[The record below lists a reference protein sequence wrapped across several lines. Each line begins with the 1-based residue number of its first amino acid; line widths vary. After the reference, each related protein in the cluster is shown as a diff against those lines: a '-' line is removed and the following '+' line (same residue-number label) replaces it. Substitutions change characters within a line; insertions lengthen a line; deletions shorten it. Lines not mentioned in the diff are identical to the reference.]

1 MDSLFSVL
9 MLIAVGIVLLAV
21 PLVWLAVREVGKSY
35 RMFHEL
41 AVRYSGRV
49 TKLPFG
55 AVIGLEEGREA
66 RIYVL
71 QGTINYVLRINL
83 MSNPDVLLVRR
94 PKYLQALSV
103 PRCGLKRR
111 QILFQELFDEAYT
124 LHAADEEWARQIFDA
139 ELRDRLAK
147 EGRVV
152 RLIVRGRKISAL
164 TMIWR
169 HSEAEERLLYETVD
183 LLNAL
188 AIKILRSGLTVSD

>member
-1 MDSLFSVL
+1 MAL
-9 MLIAVGIVLLAV
+9 

-35 RMFHEL
+35 RMFREL
-41 AVRYSGRV
+41 AVRFSGRV
-49 TKLPFG
+49 TKFPLG

-71 QGTINYVLRINL
+71 QGTINYAVRLNL

-94 PKYLQALSV
+94 PKYFRALAV
-103 PRCGLKRR
+103 PRCGVKRR
-111 QILFQELFDEAYT
+111 QVLFQDLFDEVHT
-124 LHAADEEWARQIFDA
+124 LRAVDEEWTRRLFSA

-147 EGRVV
+147 EGRLV
-152 RLIVRGRKISAL
+152 RLRIGDRKLSAL

-188 AIKILRSGLTVSD
+188 AIKVLHSGLTVSE